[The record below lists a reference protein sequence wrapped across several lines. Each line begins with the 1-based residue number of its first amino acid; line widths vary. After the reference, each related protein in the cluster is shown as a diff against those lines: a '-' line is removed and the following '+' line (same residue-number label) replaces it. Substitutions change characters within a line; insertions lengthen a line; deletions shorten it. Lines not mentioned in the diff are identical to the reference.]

1 MTLGDLIIS
10 NVIDL
15 LKETQITS
23 ASPGWTNT
31 VKDVRVTGLGVD
43 FDQELEIAIQ
53 EKITEYLTQNPDLL
67 SGSKTGKT
75 GSTAKNTLSEQ
86 KAIGLIRK
94 GGNLIQN
101 PAQIAMEIARY
112 MPHTVIVL
120 MAASVAPMIFELLTK
135 PGGPYDLRFKRII
148 DKEISAFLSRQTQK
162 DTEFGVRQVIIQS
175 KTGFTAKNGA
185 NNYNTLRGIREG
197 GLNEELFDR
206 VGKID
211 HQKGEWPFG

>member
-10 NVIDL
+10 NVIEL

-31 VKDVRVTGLGVD
+31 VKDVRVTGLGAD

-53 EKITEYLTQNPDLL
+53 EKITEYLAQNSDLV
-67 SGSKTGKT
+67 GGNATGKT
-75 GSTAKNTLSEQ
+75 STTKNTLSGQ
-86 KAIGLIRK
+86 KTAGLIRK
-94 GGNLIQN
+94 GGSLIQN
-101 PAQIAMEIARY
+101 PQGIAMEIARY
-112 MPHTVIVL
+112 MPHTAFVL
-120 MAASVAPMIFELLTK
+120 IAASVAPMIFELLTK
-135 PGGPYDLRFKRII
+135 PGGPFDLRFKRIV

-185 NNYNTLRGIREG
+185 NNYNTVRGIREG
-197 GLNEELFDR
+197 GINEELFDR
-206 VGKID
+206 VGRID
-211 HQKGEWPFG
+211 HQKGEWPIG